1 MTKSRMSIF
10 DGEDDP
16 AFDVSAFTPKT
27 RPTPPAAPQEVR
39 ALAEAMNFRSREARS
54 PVPAAEPPVAE
65 TVAQPRRGPRRHRT
79 GRTAQLNVRTRPET
93 VDAVYAIADEEGW
106 LVGETVERAL
116 EALQRERAAR
126 SRG

>member
-27 RPTPPAAPQEVR
+27 RPAPPAAPQEVR
-39 ALAEAMNFRSREARS
+39 ALAEAMNFRSREAR
-54 PVPAAEPPVAE
+54 PAPAAEPPAAE
-65 TVAQPRRGPRRHRT
+65 ARQRRQPRRHRT

>member
-39 ALAEAMNFRSREARS
+39 ALAEAMNFRSREAR
-54 PVPAAEPPVAE
+54 PASATEAPA
-65 TVAQPRRGPRRHRT
+65 T
-79 GRTAQLNVRTRPET
+79 
-93 VDAVYAIADEEGW
+93 D
-106 LVGETVERAL
+106 
-116 EALQRERAAR
+116 EALSLGCR
-126 SRG
+126 

>member
-27 RPTPPAAPQEVR
+27 RPAPPAAPQEVR
-39 ALAEAMNFRSREARS
+39 ALAEAMNFRSREAR
-54 PVPAAEPPVAE
+54 PASATEAPVAE
-65 TVAQPRRGPRRHRT
+65 TAAQPRREPRRHRT

-126 SRG
+126 SR

>member
-39 ALAEAMNFRSREARS
+39 ALAEAMNFRSREAR
-54 PVPAAEPPVAE
+54 PASATEAPATE
-65 TVAQPRRGPRRHRT
+65 TATGPRRQPRRHRT

-93 VDAVYAIADEEGW
+93 FDAVYAIADEEGW